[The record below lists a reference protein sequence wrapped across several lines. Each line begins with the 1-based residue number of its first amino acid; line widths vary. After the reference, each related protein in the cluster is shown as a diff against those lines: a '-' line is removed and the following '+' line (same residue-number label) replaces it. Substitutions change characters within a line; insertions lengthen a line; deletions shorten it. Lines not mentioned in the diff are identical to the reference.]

1 MNELQLRSSFV
12 QSLAN
17 EKGYT
22 DSSLR
27 ADLLLP
33 KNSRV
38 DLVSL
43 NTDDN
48 TITSLFEFELTASNK
63 TLKDA
68 AARLL
73 NYKKLLGGTNVPA
86 YIVTPS
92 DGDEALFNIYAVT
105 DSGETD
111 FIKFNDFPSYISLIS
126 SEKALNKS
134 KNKAETK
141 ETIDKFKVL
150 CFSMSAIALVLLV
163 LDITDILKLTSGQL
177 SLLAISI
184 ALALI
189 PYAAKLKILGIEFER
204 NEPTNK
210 P

>member
-1 MNELQLRSSFV
+1 MNELQLRSMFV
-12 QSLAN
+12 KNLAN
-17 EKGYT
+17 EKGYA

-27 ADLLLP
+27 AELLLP
-33 KNSRV
+33 KNARV

-43 NTDDN
+43 NTDDD
-48 TITSLFEFELTASNK
+48 TITSIFEFKSTTSNR

-68 AARLL
+68 ASQLL

-105 DSGETD
+105 DSGELE
-111 FIKFNDFPSYISLIS
+111 FIKFSDFPSYITLIS

-141 ETIDKFKVL
+141 DTIDKFKML
-150 CFSMSAIALVLLV
+150 CFSISIITLILLV
-163 LDITDILKLTSGQL
+163 LDIADTLKLTSGQL

-189 PYAAKLKILGIEFER
+189 PFAAKLKILGIEFER
-204 NEPTNK
+204 NEPK
-210 P
+210 KKL